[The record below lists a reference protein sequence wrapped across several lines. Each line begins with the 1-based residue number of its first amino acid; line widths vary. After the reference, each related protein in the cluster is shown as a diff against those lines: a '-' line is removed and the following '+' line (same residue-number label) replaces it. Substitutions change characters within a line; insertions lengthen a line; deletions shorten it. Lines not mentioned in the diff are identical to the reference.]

1 MGKCEIWIALR
12 NAGHSP
18 FAAAAILGN
27 IQAESAC
34 RADNVEDRCPMR
46 DADYTAAVDEGGIS
60 REQFCRDA
68 LGYGLC
74 QWTYHTR
81 KAGLYDLCR
90 RAGVSIG
97 DERAQLQYLEEEL
110 RQPEYAA
117 LRACL
122 ESGESLCE
130 MTRRF
135 MADFE
140 RPADR
145 SRAAIDGRVRL
156 AQAVYDELSGKS
168 TEGFTLPW
176 AEGPCWPPRMVDEH
190 MTGPDVLLYRAA
202 LQCRGYLAPEQTLFD
217 SALTEATKRF
227 QLDRGLDDDGVI
239 GPLTGRALLD
249 WG

>member
-34 RADNVEDRCPMR
+34 RADNVEDRCPMS
-46 DADYTAAVDEGGIS
+46 DADYTAAVDEGRIS

-81 KAGLYDLCR
+81 KAALYELCR
-90 RAGVSIG
+90 EKGVSIG
-97 DERAQLQYLEEEL
+97 DERAQLQYLESEL
-110 RQPEYAA
+110 RQPEYAS
-117 LRACL
+117 LRRCL
-122 ESGESLCE
+122 ETGESLGE

-135 MADFE
+135 MVDFE

-145 SRAAIDGRVRL
+145 SRRAIDRRVAL
-156 AQAVYDELSGKS
+156 AEGFYGELSGRDKN
-168 TEGFTLPW
+168 GPTLPW
-176 AEGPCWPPRMVDEH
+176 AEGPCWPPRMLDEG

-202 LQCRGYLAPEQTLFD
+202 LQCRGYLEPEQARFD
-217 SALTEATKRF
+217 AALTEATRRF
-227 QLDRGLDDDGVI
+227 QLDRGLDTDGVI